1 MDPEPILFVNA
12 RHAGQAFVQRWRGA
26 RPAFWCVLA
35 HTDTCL
41 VPGISSAG
49 ITEELRPYT
58 PAADA
63 EVITLGVPACLPR
76 LPSNP
81 LGAPGP
87 AGITRA
93 ALQLAELDVNLVG
106 AGLRV
111 WPDAAILRVSELPG
125 ARIDHLG
132 PAVADACDLFATGC
146 RLGRTAA
153 ESAPYLVIGES
164 VPGGTTTA
172 LAVLLALGY
181 AAEGR
186 VSGSMPGNAH
196 LLKSRLAHTALA
208 KLGDGARLDL
218 DPLRVVSLVGD
229 PMQPLA
235 AGMALGASEAGVDV
249 LLAGG
254 SQMLAVAALARGL
267 AGDSALRRV
276 AVGTT
281 RWVAEDPSADLSGLA
296 HDIDPDLAVLAA
308 NLDFSTSRHDGLR
321 MYERFVVKEGV
332 GAGGACIAALVTP
345 GVSLGRLQTS
355 IDVVYDDLVG
365 RLSPSDSAD
374 TGRR

>member
-1 MDPEPILFVNA
+1 MDPASILFVNA
-12 RHAGQAFVQRWRGA
+12 PRSGQAFVERWQGA

-49 ITEELRPYT
+49 VTEELRPYT

-63 EVITLGVPACLPR
+63 EVITLGTPTCLPR

-87 AGITRA
+87 AGITRG
-93 ALQLAELDVNLVG
+93 ALRLADLDVSLAG

-111 WPDAAILRVSELPG
+111 WPNTPVLRAGELPG
-125 ARIDHLG
+125 ARIDQAG
-132 PAVADACDLFATGC
+132 PAVADACDLFAIGC
-146 RLGRTAA
+146 RLGRTLA

-172 LAVLLALGY
+172 LAVLLGLGY

-196 LLKSRLAHTALA
+196 LLKARMANAALRKVARDDRLN
-208 KLGDGARLDL
+208 
-218 DPLRVVSLVGD
+218 PLRLLSMVGD
-229 PMQPLA
+229 PMQPLV
-235 AGMALGASEAGVDV
+235 AGMALGAGEAKADV

-254 SQMLAVAALARGL
+254 SQMLAVAALLRAL
-267 AGDSALRRV
+267 AGDAALHRV
-276 AVGTT
+276 AIGTT
-281 RWVAEDPSADLSGLA
+281 RWVAMDPSADVGGLA
-296 HDIDPDLAVLAA
+296 HDIDPRLAVLAA

-321 MYERFVVKEGV
+321 LYEQFVVKEGV
-332 GAGGACIAALVTP
+332 GAGGACIAALLTT
-345 GVSLGRLQTS
+345 GVSLGCLQAS
-355 IDVVYDDLVG
+355 IDRVYDGLLG
-365 RLSPSDSAD
+365 RLSPSDSPD